1 MTEPRPHI
9 SVVSININGINL
21 SNRKMIHRLNMY
33 MDVCRMFIAPL

>member
-1 MTEPRPHI
+1 MTEPRAHI

-21 SNRKMIHRLNMY
+21 SNRKMIRRLNMY